1 MSYFL
6 FNSTSNYLIVIDGR
20 MDSPGFSVKYYT
32 VMDHESN
39 EIVSMVFINKRLTNL
54 KSTNME
60 ALGFER
66 TMDFLLRQ
74 GVNECEGGGN
84 RCPQYYF

>member
-1 MSYFL
+1 
-6 FNSTSNYLIVIDGR
+6 
-20 MDSPGFSVKYYT
+20 MDSPGFSAKYYT
-32 VMDHESN
+32 VMGHESN
-39 EIVSMVFINKRLTNL
+39 EILSMVFVNKILTNL

-66 TMDFLLRQ
+66 TMDFLLGQ

-84 RCPQYYF
+84 GCSQYYF